1 MDKMHKLSIIWGVIL
16 VIIFSLLIFLGF
28 AWKEKVEVYKKV
40 EDELQSLV
48 MKYKD
53 AATLGNEEVKVELKE
68 LIEIG
73 IVEKLSKEDCD
84 GYVIIK
90 KDGYVYKYVPYI
102 KCDNYVTKGY

>member
-1 MDKMHKLSIIWGVIL
+1 MDKMRKLSIIWGIIL

-28 AWKEKVEVYKKV
+28 VWKEKVEVYKKV

-73 IVEKLSKEDCD
+73 IVEKLSKE
-84 GYVIIK
+84 YA
-90 KDGYVYKYVPYI
+90 Y
-102 KCDNYVTKGY
+102 